1 MRTDESVMGNLI
13 DAMWG
18 RDTQMNESESMR
30 FEDTLVL
37 DAQAAKTVVERYYWL
52 CDGDNT
58 PSRFVLTPTDPLTD
72 YWEALPGEPKP
83 NQPSLAQRVA
93 ELPIGQ
99 YPLSIVDAGRI
110 PVWRRKCLLEDI
122 RHERLE
128 SRRSYASPLY
138 GSTRTATSLI
148 DTVLAAF
155 LGIPDVLD
163 GAPVVRFVDDLYPY
177 DFALTD
183 ETLGIQGAYRLYPDV
198 MKKTEC
204 FVDSNWTHV
213 RKLLSR
219 IWKTR
224 LEGLYIERAMG
235 ALDSDDSQWVD
246 ALDPDEAVAG
256 SVRVMALAHELLVAG
271 LSIGCDESLTDE
283 EAAVRLT
290 ACCNSAGE
298 GLVALGLT
306 PSFFDPNT
314 GAWRR

>member
-1 MRTDESVMGNLI
+1 
-13 DAMWG
+13 
-18 RDTQMNESESMR
+18 MNESESMR

-58 PSRFVLTPTDPLTD
+58 PSRFVLTPTYPLTD
-72 YWEALPGEPKP
+72 YWEALPGEPKL
-83 NQPSLAQRVA
+83 NKLALAQRVA
-93 ELPIGQ
+93 ELPIGR
-99 YPLSIVDAGRI
+99 YPSSIVDAGRI

-128 SRRSYASPLY
+128 SRQSYTPMLY
-138 GSTRTATSLI
+138 GSSRTIAFMI
-148 DTVLAAF
+148 NIVLAAF
-155 LGIPDVLD
+155 LGIPNVLD

-198 MKKTEC
+198 MKKTES

-246 ALDPDEAVAG
+246 ASDPDEAVEG

-271 LSIGCDESLTDE
+271 LAIGCDESLTDE
-283 EAAVRLT
+283 GAAARLM

-306 PSFFDPNT
+306 PSYFDPT
-314 GAWRR
+314 IGAWRR